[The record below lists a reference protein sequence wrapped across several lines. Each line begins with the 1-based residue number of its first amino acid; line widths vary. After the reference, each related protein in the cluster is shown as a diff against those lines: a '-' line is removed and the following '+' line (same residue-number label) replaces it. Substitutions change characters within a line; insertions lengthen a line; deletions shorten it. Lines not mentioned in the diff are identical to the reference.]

1 MYTGMH
7 VHCCSYYCTFLFSIC
22 DLHIGSDEGLGFHIK
37 GHSPVV
43 IYATDPG
50 LPAAR
55 AGVVPGSCILEVWL
69 GVCWSIN
76 DMYL

>member
-1 MYTGMH
+1 MA
-7 VHCCSYYCTFLFSIC
+7 FLNFLILFFSIC
-22 DLHIGSDEGLGFHIK
+22 DLIIGNESLGFHIK

-55 AGVVPGSCILEVWL
+55 AGVVPGSCILEV
-69 GVCWSIN
+69 
-76 DMYL
+76 